1 MKKHIKTLLLLGLVA
16 GTGLVSSCSPV
27 APSSSSEVPSTPSS
41 EIEPSQPSEP
51 SEPSQPSQPSGKVTV
66 NFWHTFG
73 QGIVT
78 VLNDK
83 IDEFERL
90 VLENEGVEVEII
102 ESLEGNYDEIQ
113 KKVKNSFP
121 AGSTP
126 TIAVAYPDHVADYLA
141 TDNGTLV
148 YNIQDF
154 IDSETIGFGK
164 QSYLG
169 EDSYN
174 DESDFIESFLDEGRH
189 FTKEG
194 TYTIPL
200 MKSTEVMYYNKTM
213 VKAIMNEYK
222 PEFAGSLDA
231 IEEYLNDLSW
241 TEFMDLNRFIRN
253 NIEELN
259 INTVEVPTF
268 YDSDS
273 NLFISKMYQNEIG
286 YASIKNGVGNID
298 FAEGQ
303 DNIAAKE
310 MITALK
316 AEYDEGLLLTKGIK
330 GEYSSNYFTSG
341 KTVFSIGSSGGAGYN
356 LPASDSFE
364 VGICKVPY
372 DNNNPLYVSQGP
384 CLTLLKNKGL
394 SNEENDL
401 RAKYAWMFI
410 KYLTNPEVN
419 VEMCIRGS
427 EGYVPVRY
435 SAYET
440 EIYSMWLEEGEEYAS
455 TAQVVSNDIR
465 DKYLATPVFRGSAK
479 LRDEVGSLLA
489 SALSGVKTIDKAF
502 EDCINNTRLAM

>member
-164 QSYLG
+164 QAYLG
-169 EDSYN
+169 EDY
-174 DESDFIESFLDEGRH
+174 G
-189 FTKEG
+189 
-194 TYTIPL
+194 
-200 MKSTEVMYYNKTM
+200 
-213 VKAIMNEYK
+213 
-222 PEFAGSLDA
+222 
-231 IEEYLNDLSW
+231 
-241 TEFMDLNRFIRN
+241 
-253 NIEELN
+253 
-259 INTVEVPTF
+259 
-268 YDSDS
+268 
-273 NLFISKMYQNEIG
+273 
-286 YASIKNGVGNID
+286 
-298 FAEGQ
+298 
-303 DNIAAKE
+303 
-310 MITALK
+310 
-316 AEYDEGLLLTKGIK
+316 
-330 GEYSSNYFTSG
+330 
-341 KTVFSIGSSGGAGYN
+341 
-356 LPASDSFE
+356 
-364 VGICKVPY
+364 
-372 DNNNPLYVSQGP
+372 
-384 CLTLLKNKGL
+384 
-394 SNEENDL
+394 
-401 RAKYAWMFI
+401 
-410 KYLTNPEVN
+410 
-419 VEMCIRGS
+419 
-427 EGYVPVRY
+427 
-435 SAYET
+435 
-440 EIYSMWLEEGEEYAS
+440 
-455 TAQVVSNDIR
+455 
-465 DKYLATPVFRGSAK
+465 
-479 LRDEVGSLLA
+479 
-489 SALSGVKTIDKAF
+489 
-502 EDCINNTRLAM
+502 